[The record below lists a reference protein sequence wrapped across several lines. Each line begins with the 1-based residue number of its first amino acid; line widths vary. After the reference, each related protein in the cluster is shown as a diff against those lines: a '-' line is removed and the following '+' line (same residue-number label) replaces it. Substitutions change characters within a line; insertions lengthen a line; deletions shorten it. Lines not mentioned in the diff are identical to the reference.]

1 MLQGTQQY
9 ENGSAG
15 QYLAAQRPLSDAF
28 ETAVSGSFL
37 SKFNFCLKKKNHGVR
52 FHKSKTC
59 GCTAFIQMFFFDA
72 SGKRCFRGISY
83 RPRAAPKAWQERL
96 SVSTGEQQRSNDAA
110 AVSHGREARG
120 EPRNV
125 PEQIAL
131 RKMVFSFVPC
141 LCPCDSG
148 AGFREQTQRCGVP
161 DRPAPGIASV
171 SRRHPGGFTDRG
183 VIVVFSQPGLRGL
196 GGPRLPPGVRAW
208 LHPRTR
214 QTQPAV
220 PTLLSVSEHLA
231 SLQGLFCFKK

>member
-37 SKFNFCLKKKNHGVR
+37 SKFDFCLKKKNHGVS

-96 SVSTGEQQRSNDAA
+96 SFSTGEQQRSNDAA
-110 AVSHGREARG
+110 AVSRGREARG
-120 EPRNV
+120 EPRSM

-131 RKMVFSFVPC
+131 RKMIFFPLFPAFVPATRERVSESK
-141 LCPCDSG
+141 PNV
-148 AGFREQTQRCGVP
+148 AGCRTARHRRSHP
-161 DRPAPGIASV
+161 SPAATC
-171 SRRHPGGFTDRG
+171 RHPGGFTD
-183 VIVVFSQPGLRGL
+183 L
-196 GGPRLPPGVRAW
+196 G
-208 LHPRTR
+208 
-214 QTQPAV
+214 
-220 PTLLSVSEHLA
+220 
-231 SLQGLFCFKK
+231 

>member
-1 MLQGTQQY
+1 M
-9 ENGSAG
+9 
-15 QYLAAQRPLSDAF
+15 
-28 ETAVSGSFL
+28 
-37 SKFNFCLKKKNHGVR
+37 C

-96 SVSTGEQQRSNDAA
+96 SFSTGEQQRSNDVA
-110 AVSHGREARG
+110 AVSRGREARG
-120 EPRNV
+120 EPRSV

-131 RKMVFSFVPC
+131 RKMIFSFVPC

-161 DRPAPGIASV
+161 DSPAPGIVSV
-171 SRRHPGGFTDRG
+171 SRRHVPAPRWVHGSRG
-183 VIVVFSQPGLRGL
+183 DSGLLPAGAVGSR